1 MSWSNYPAKM
11 IMAQG
16 RAIVG
21 EDMSAP
27 AGRGGKLVLHVA
39 FMSRGAA
46 GSDWESLK
54 QKEN

>member
-1 MSWSNYPAKM
+1 M

-46 GSDWESLK
+46 GSDGESLK